1 MSYTVGIDQYNI
13 PIKYNGIEED
23 IKWMLNDATKIAV
36 EFDTFITNI
45 FSLSFYS
52 LLAEICLQLAKRVE
66 IDSGGKQRDLVGN

>member
-1 MSYTVGIDQYNI
+1 
-13 PIKYNGIEED
+13 
-23 IKWMLNDATKIAV
+23 MLNDETKIAV

-52 LLAEICLQLAKRVE
+52 LLAQICLQLAVRVY